1 MQITFTLSD
10 ENAVFVRNFLVTH
23 DIPQELV
30 SSVLQRAALK
40 ELKSRDPQPARN
52 MDDAA
57 LADAHTAATLTM
69 TRLKLRL
76 DELQAE
82 LTARRKPTARR
93 GANQLTQAEREQQRL
108 LAQEQREKVQAE
120 KFALRQKELAER
132 ERARALREQS
142 EALRAQAQ
150 AEKLALRAREVER
163 KEVAHITRLVR
174 QRVKQATDKFK
185 RDYPGMAYPQSA
197 MDGLVAGLWK
207 MHGRHPGGK
216 KIEEPTPT
224 PNDPAQD
231 NTQE

>member
-93 GANQLTQAEREQQRL
+93 TAEER
-108 LAQEQREKVQAE
+108 AQEQ
-120 KFALRQKELAER
+120 ER
-132 ERARALREQS
+132 RTQL
-142 EALRAQAQ
+142 Q

-224 PNDPAQD
+224 PTPNDPAQD